1 MWQALVAALFV
12 VSIAG
17 SRPQA
22 EQPTLSFAALKRQ
35 RSSFAWYLGLS
46 SVLHLLL
53 IVGLAFSV
61 ELLRQSNRDLERSKQ
76 LYGVYTPLRTS
87 LRTPVYYRARG
98 AAGPGTANPGVSVR
112 HPAPHDRV
120 TAMLRQPAVQ
130 IAPVV
135 ADKMPAFLSWL
146 PPVPPRP
153 EDVPAAGPSRSAIP
167 VPAAGENAGGSSGAP
182 ANVNPVAGTDAS
194 PVHTE
199 PAVRIANTRA
209 GRVEIR
215 DFADGHE
222 EIHYPP
228 DGRFDAVVV
237 QAGAGDL
244 VPEAEDLLT
253 GRPVQTVYLEVG
265 TAREWVLQYC
275 VPSDKAAAQ
284 SGMVVSLGGPTKM
297 QAPWIRMVAL
307 PPRRARSPKATV
319 FYGKLQPNGHF
330 MDMRA
335 LARPQYQD
343 RPELLPYLE
352 QWEFRPAERDGVAA
366 EIEVMLI
373 IPPETAL

>member
-1 MWQALVAALFV
+1 MWQALAAALV
-12 VSIAG
+12 LASMAG
-17 SRPQA
+17 SRPRPA
-22 EQPTLSFAALKRQ
+22 QPTLAFAALKSQ
-35 RSSFAWYLGLS
+35 RSSLAWYLGLS
-46 SVLHLLL
+46 SVLHLFL
-53 IVGLAFSV
+53 IVGLAFTV
-61 ELLRQSNRDLERSKQ
+61 ELLRESNRDLERSKQ

-87 LRTPVYYRARG
+87 LRTPVYYRASTVV
-98 AAGPGTANPGVSVR
+98 GPGRAVPGVSVR
-112 HPAPHDRV
+112 HTAPHDRFS
-120 TAMLRQPAVQ
+120 AILRQPAVQ
-130 IAPVV
+130 ITPVAPER
-135 ADKMPAFLSWL
+135 MPTFLSWL
-146 PPVPPRP
+146 PTVPPRP
-153 EDVPAAGPSRSAIP
+153 EDIPAAGPLQSAIP
-167 VPAAGENAGGSSGAP
+167 VPTAAETAAGSSAAT
-182 ANVNPVAGTDAS
+182 ANVNAAAGSDAS

-199 PAVRIANTRA
+199 PAVRIVNTRA

-215 DFADGHE
+215 EFPDGSQ

-275 VPSDKAAAQ
+275 VPSGTAAAQ

-297 QAPWIRMVAL
+297 QAPWIRTVAL

-352 QWEFRPAERDGVAA
+352 QWEFRPAKRDGIAA
-366 EIEVMLI
+366 EIEILLI

>member
-1 MWQALVAALFV
+1 
-12 VSIAG
+12 
-17 SRPQA
+17 
-22 EQPTLSFAALKRQ
+22 
-35 RSSFAWYLGLS
+35 
-46 SVLHLLL
+46 
-53 IVGLAFSV
+53 
-61 ELLRQSNRDLERSKQ
+61 
-76 LYGVYTPLRTS
+76 
-87 LRTPVYYRARG
+87 
-98 AAGPGTANPGVSVR
+98 
-112 HPAPHDRV
+112 
-120 TAMLRQPAVQ
+120 
-130 IAPVV
+130 
-135 ADKMPAFLSWL
+135 
-146 PPVPPRP
+146 
-153 EDVPAAGPSRSAIP
+153 
-167 VPAAGENAGGSSGAP
+167 
-182 ANVNPVAGTDAS
+182 
-194 PVHTE
+194 
-199 PAVRIANTRA
+199 
-209 GRVEIR
+209 VEIHE
-215 DFADGHE
+215 FPDGSQ

-275 VPSDKAAAQ
+275 VPSGTAAAQ

-297 QAPWIRMVAL
+297 QAPWIRTVAL

-335 LARPQYQD
+335 LAKPQYQD

-352 QWEFRPAERDGVAA
+352 QWEFRPAERDGIAA
-366 EIEVMLI
+366 EIEILLI